1 MGNRA
6 FDDPADAR
14 EEAERLIDVGRYRL
28 TDHARDDHPE
38 LPPWEKVA
46 VVRHG
51 GRDRVDRDRDPED
64 GVYVC
69 WATIQE
75 ALCRGVYAIEETSYG
90 PILVIITAFPEG
102 DR

>member
-14 EEAERLIDVGRYRL
+14 DEAEHLIDVGRYRL
-28 TDHARDDHPE
+28 TDHAQDDHPE
-38 LPPWEKVA
+38 LSPWEKVE
-46 VVRHG
+46 VVRYG
-51 GRDRVDRDRDPED
+51 SRDRLDENRRREE
-64 GVYVC
+64 GVSIC
-69 WATIQE
+69 WAKIQQT
-75 ALCRGVYAIEETSYG
+75 LCRGVYAIEETTYG